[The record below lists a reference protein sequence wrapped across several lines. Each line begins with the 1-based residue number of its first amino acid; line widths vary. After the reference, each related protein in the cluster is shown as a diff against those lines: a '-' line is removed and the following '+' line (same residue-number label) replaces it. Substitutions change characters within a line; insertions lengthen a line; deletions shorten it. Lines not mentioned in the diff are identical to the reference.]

1 MLKFILILFILHI
14 QKSFHNFK
22 TCTQT
27 QAEQTFILYHTY
39 LMFHHFTPKN
49 SKLSNKLDDLHRG
62 KTNLDHTLVLSV
74 NNYFIDKIYKTI
86 SEINFQHYLFSLS
99 PVHILIKRKNQNVL
113 QQSLFSETESLDI
126 TNQYST

>member
-1 MLKFILILFILHI
+1 
-14 QKSFHNFK
+14 
-22 TCTQT
+22 
-27 QAEQTFILYHTY
+27 
-39 LMFHHFTPKN
+39 MFHHFTPKN
-49 SKLSNKLDDLHRG
+49 SKLSNKLDDLHRR

-86 SEINFQHYLFSLS
+86 SEINFQHYLFSFS